1 MTKILLRTIIL
12 IALSASV
19 SSCGNLADQYPDAEI
34 TETEAGNTLIVT
46 EDFTAMILT
55 REFMEAEDP
64 WGPPSPGYWTPTV
77 DQIFE
82 IESNLAEYLAQHGDG
97 FNSGRA
103 PDKEKLSTYG
113 RQYIG
118 WINADGEFILGSFF
132 CAHHMEES
140 DWQNQVVSVYGGGDC
155 YFGIWWDPNTREI
168 MIAMANSPK

>member
-1 MTKILLRTIIL
+1 MKKILLRAVIL
-12 IALSASV
+12 IALSACV
-19 SSCGNLADQYPDAEI
+19 LSCRNLAEQYPDAEI

-46 EDFTAMILT
+46 GDFTAMILT
-55 REFMEAEDP
+55 REFMETKAP
-64 WGPPSPGYWTPTV
+64 WVSPPEYWTPQV

-82 IESNLAEYLAQHGDG
+82 IESSLAEYLAQHGDG

-118 WINADGEFILGSFF
+118 WINTDGKYILGSFF

-140 DWQNQVVSVYGGGDC
+140 DWQNQVVSVFGGGDC
-155 YFGIWWDPNTREI
+155 YFGIWWDPNTREFI
-168 MIAMANSPK
+168 SVHANSPK